1 MHDWSGKW
9 RVEASIPG
17 GGRYE
22 GTLAIESAGEDCR
35 LTWDIS
41 DGTYFGV
48 GAARPEGLFASCA
61 PDLDQCRLLVL
72 DLAGR
77 EGRLLDRSLR
87 PKAIAARPDGP
98 SAFVLSGAGL
108 SRLKLHPNG
117 SALFAEIAAGDQR
130 LEGLGWRTARS
141 VAAAWGGELDRHV
154 ILFYEMAASG
164 REATAKWALGRIPA
178 LADERLRRIS

>member
-22 GTLAIESAGEDCR
+22 GTIAIEGAGDDYR
-35 LTWDIS
+35 LAWDIS
-41 DGTYFGV
+41 EGTYFGV
-48 GAARPEGLFASCA
+48 GVARPEGLFVSCA
-61 PDLDQCRLLVL
+61 PDIEQCRLLVL
-72 DLAGR
+72 DRAGG
-77 EGRLLDRSLR
+77 EGCLLDGSLQPR
-87 PKAIAARPDGP
+87 AVGVRPDGP

-141 VAAAWGGELDRHV
+141 VAAAWGGDLDRHV
-154 ILFYEMAASG
+154 ILFYEMTASG
-164 REATAKWALGRIPA
+164 REATAKWALGRNPA